1 MGKNKKMRKK
11 PYNYKIILQSVNKQS
26 FAASLIFS
34 LIVLPMFLHA
44 VYADTAYLNTTI
56 TNLNGFTKNTVKSY
70 SVFYPLFFIII
81 LAIFMG
87 YGLVNREDK
96 IAAVFTIAAMILSM
110 LLTFMFLAPVDYT
123 FTYTDTKITA
133 EQSQLSGGLVNN
145 TSVVKNVID
154 AQVIPHDTQFRLYA
168 SIFFSTF
175 SLLNGLLTILIFT
188 KWGKGN
194 TTN

>member
-1 MGKNKKMRKK
+1 M
-11 PYNYKIILQSVNKQS
+11 NKQI

-34 LIVLPMFLHA
+34 LIVLPMFLNA
-44 VYADTAYLNTTI
+44 VYADNTYLNTTI
-56 TNLNGFTKNTVKSY
+56 TNLNSFTNNTTKSY
-70 SVFYPLFFIII
+70 SVFYPIFFII
-81 LAIFMG
+81 LLGIFMG
-87 YGLVNREDK
+87 YGLIHREDK
-96 IAAVFTIAAMILSM
+96 VAAVFTIAAMILSM

-123 FTYTDTKITA
+123 FSYTDTKITA
-133 EQSQLSGGLVNN
+133 EQSQLSGGTVNN
-145 TSVVKNVID
+145 TSVVKNVIN
-154 AQVIPHDTQFRLYA
+154 AQVIPHDTQFRLYS

>member
-1 MGKNKKMRKK
+1 MKLKK
-11 PYNYKIILQSVNKQS
+11 PYNYKMILQSVNKHK

-34 LIVLPMFLHA
+34 LILLPMVLNS
-44 VYADTAYLNTTI
+44 VYADTQYLNTTI
-56 TNLNGFTKNTVKSY
+56 TNLNGFTKDTTKSY
-70 SVFYPLFFIII
+70 PVFYPIFFII
-81 LAIFMG
+81 LTGIFMG
-87 YGLVNREDK
+87 IGIMKRDDK
-96 IAAVFTIAAMILSM
+96 VAAVFTIAAMVLSM

-133 EQSQLSGGLVNN
+133 EQSQISGGIVNN

-154 AQVIPHDTQFRLYA
+154 SQVIPHDTQFRLYT
-168 SIFFSTF
+168 SMFFSTF
-175 SLLNGLLTILIFT
+175 SLLNGLLTIMIFT